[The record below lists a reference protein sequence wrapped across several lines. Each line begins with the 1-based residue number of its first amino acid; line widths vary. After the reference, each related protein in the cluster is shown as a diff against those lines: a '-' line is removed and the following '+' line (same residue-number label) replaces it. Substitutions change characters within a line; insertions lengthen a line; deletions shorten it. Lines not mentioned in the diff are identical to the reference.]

1 MATHS
6 IVLAWRIPRTEELS
20 MATVHSVGK
29 ESDMTKFRLPSGSI
43 IWVGQKVPSILSV
56 SYDGKTWM
64 NFLANPIYQ
73 SVSSKTLAH
82 VQHCQSPQ
90 RKISS
95 NFQRADFQIVPLVCL
110 HYTATSNAEEA
121 EVEQFYED
129 LQDLLELTPKRD
141 VLFIIGDWNAKV

>member
-1 MATHS
+1 MQSNVASTTS
-6 IVLAWRIPRTEELS
+6 LPETS
-20 MATVHSVGK
+20 
-29 ESDMTKFRLPSGSI
+29 FRPLSGSI
-43 IWVGQKVPSILSV
+43 IWVGQKVHLILSV

-64 NFLANPIYQ
+64 NFLANPIHQ

-95 NFQRADFQIVPLVCL
+95 NSQRADFQIVPLVCL

-129 LQDLLELTPKRD
+129 LQDLLELKPPKMYFS
-141 VLFIIGDWNAKV
+141 L